1 MRAQPVDCTTH
12 AVRKENDVSCAPSP
26 LCALLLATPPNSHA
40 IASPLPFSLSQNS
53 LFIPHLLSKI
63 LLCLSLSL
71 FPSLALPL
79 WAGLADQIEQVQG
92 DDNVS

>member
-1 MRAQPVDCTTH
+1 M
-12 AVRKENDVSCAPSP
+12 
-26 LCALLLATPPNSHA
+26 

-53 LFIPHLLSKI
+53 LLIPHLLSKI
-63 LLCLSLSL
+63 LLCLSL